1 MEDETTPVEET
12 APAAEVTEPA
22 SVEEGQEAA
31 ATETAPEAVETTE
44 TPEDYKPKGV
54 QKRIDE
60 LTREKYEAKRLL
72 DQERAERQRLQEY
85 LTAQQKP
92 QEQTAPPSLE
102 ECGWDDEKHRV
113 EVAKWAA
120 KEQFKALQT
129 EEQKQREMYQQH
141 EQRQVFKQAVDG
153 INERGRKDFPDYDSV
168 VLNNPA
174 IVVTETMAAV
184 LAQTENGQKIAYYLG
199 NNPGES
205 HRIASLPEVLQGV
218 EIGRLESRLNSAQ
231 KKTTTAPPP
240 IKPVSAAP
248 IGNNEPDSTKNPEA
262 WAKWE
267 AARVKALGR
276 RF

>member
-1 MEDETTPVEET
+1 MADEDQVATTDAVANPTEET
-12 APAAEVTEPA
+12 A
-22 SVEEGQEAA
+22 VEGEQKQEES
-31 ATETAPEAVETTE
+31 ETKADATTE
-44 TPEDYKPKGV
+44 AEGETEKEDPYTPKGV
-54 QKRIDE
+54 KKRLDE
-60 LTREKYEAKRLL
+60 LTREKYEAKRLY

-231 KKTTTAPPP
+231 KKVTQAPPP
-240 IKPVSAAP
+240 VNPVGTRGAVAKDPEQMTTAEWMAWRNKQVGIK
-248 IGNNEPDSTKNPEA
+248 
-262 WAKWE
+262 
-267 AARVKALGR
+267 
-276 RF
+276 

>member
-1 MEDETTPVEET
+1 MENETTPVEET
-12 APAAEVTEPA
+12 APAAEVTESAP
-22 SVEEGQEAA
+22 VEEGQEVAA
-31 ATETAPEAVETTE
+31 EETAAETVETKEDTG
-44 TPEDYKPKGV
+44 DYKPKGV

-72 DQERAERQRLQEY
+72 DQERAERQRLQEF
-85 LTAQQKP
+85 LAAQQQPK
-92 QEQTAPPSLE
+92 EQTAPPSLE

-120 KEQFKALQT
+120 KQEIKALQA
-129 EEQKQREMYQQH
+129 EENKNRQQYQQQ
-141 EQRQVFKQAVDG
+141 EQRQAFKQAVDG
-153 INERGRKDFPDYDSV
+153 VNEKGAREFADYSTV

-174 IVVTETMAAV
+174 IVVTETMAAI
-184 LAQTENGQKIAYYLG
+184 LAQTDNGHKIAYYLG

-205 HRIASLPEVLQGV
+205 HRIASLPDILQGV
-218 EIGRLESRLNSAQ
+218 ELGRLETRLNSVQ

-248 IGNNEPDSTKNPEA
+248 MGNNEPDSTKNPEA

-276 RF
+276 RY